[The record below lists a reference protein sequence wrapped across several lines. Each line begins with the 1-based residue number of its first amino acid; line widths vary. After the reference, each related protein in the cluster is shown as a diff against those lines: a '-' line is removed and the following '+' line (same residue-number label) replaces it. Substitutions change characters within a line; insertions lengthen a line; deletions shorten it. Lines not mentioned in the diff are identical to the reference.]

1 MRLAAFGVAAALAL
15 AFAPAQGSTR
25 AIRLENR
32 ILGYTVLLPRG
43 WHAAV
48 IPDDGSATIASYRPR
63 SVYHIAV
70 KPPRGETW
78 IRLYD
83 EGPLWSRRH
92 FMRRRPPRLPAA
104 LPPVKPFEGFGSARR
119 QTVVQAFRVRVDDS
133 GANGIRGDSDDRI
146 FATQGLFV
154 P

>member
-83 EGPLWSRRH
+83 EGPLWSNDAARRYS
-92 FMRRRPPRLPAA
+92 PLPSSLPRVHPY
-104 LPPVKPFEGFGSARR
+104 EGFGPARQLNFR
-119 QTVVQAFRVRVDDS
+119 LDGHACERVQPITPDVKRE
-133 GANGIRGDSDDRI
+133 
-146 FATQGLFV
+146 Q
-154 P
+154 